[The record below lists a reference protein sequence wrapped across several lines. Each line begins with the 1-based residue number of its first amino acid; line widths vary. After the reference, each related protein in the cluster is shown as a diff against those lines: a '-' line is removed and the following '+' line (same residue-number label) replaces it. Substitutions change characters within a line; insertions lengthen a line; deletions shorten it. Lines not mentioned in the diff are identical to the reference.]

1 MQSLNTC
8 KAVIQDAFKV
18 FKAHYEDPDMDRL
31 PEDFNQVYL
40 KYGNK
45 FCYDII
51 IAMTEELERR
61 EAAHGTI

>member
-8 KAVIQDAFKV
+8 KAVIQDTFKV
-18 FKAHYEDPDMDRL
+18 FKAHYENPDMDL
-31 PEDFNQVYL
+31 LTEDFNQVYL

-51 IAMTEELERR
+51 IAMTEELERKKA
-61 EAAHGTI
+61 ENGTL

>member
-8 KAVIQDAFKV
+8 KAVIQDTFKV
-18 FKAHYEDPDMDRL
+18 FKAHYENPDMDRL
-31 PEDFNQVYL
+31 TDDFNQVYL
-40 KYGNK
+40 KYNNK

-61 EAAHGTI
+61 EAAHGTV

>member
-61 EAAHGTI
+61 EAAHGTV